1 MLLERLCDGFPGMS
15 GDGMVCP
22 SGDLALE
29 KALSCSEYVP
39 LQDAARDLENELL
52 LLNDDTPD
60 PWNGVEMLSIL
71 DWR

>member
-1 MLLERLCDGFPGMS
+1 MS

>member
-1 MLLERLCDGFPGMS
+1 MS

-22 SGDLALE
+22 SGDLVLA

-60 PWNGVEMLSIL
+60 PWYGVEMLSIL
-71 DWR
+71 D